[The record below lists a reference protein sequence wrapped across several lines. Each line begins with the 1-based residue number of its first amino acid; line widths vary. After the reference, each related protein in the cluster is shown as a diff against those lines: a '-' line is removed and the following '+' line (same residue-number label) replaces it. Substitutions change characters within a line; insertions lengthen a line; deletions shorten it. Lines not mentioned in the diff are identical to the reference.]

1 MEFHYTDYL
10 VRLTFNPM
18 DIIVRF
24 EHNKTYRSYEQTFFE
39 RDFPQAS
46 MMGGLDFL
54 GKILATVFTAEKS
67 ADLSVENFTVTPSSL
82 EFTAILNNPFFLK
95 PISLTFQLPAIRK
108 ESANLDLQ
116 VLNRK
121 MKDMSDGLEP
131 RLQKLTE
138 ALESR
143 LAIVDLLT
151 SKMKEMEERADS
163 HIVIPGCMFAISL
176 TTPTLTLVRDRTSL
190 PSGET
195 FSIMNPGMKTTGNMS
210 SHCNNPINWQ
220 QPFGN
225 PQGGYTQNW
234 DPHYNTY
241 VVNQG
246 IQSLANLKY
255 LKKCTQLILSGLN
268 EVRDYSPIGEMTQ
281 LTHLTIVSS
290 RQFQWNNTA
299 NYINLGNNPVIS
311 DIKWIK
317 NLKNLQS
324 LTLLGCSSLSDIT
337 PLKELPNLR
346 ELDIRETAVRNTD
359 FLINANLKI
368 TK

>member
-10 VRLTFNPM
+10 VRLTFNPT

-24 EHNKTYRSYEQTFFE
+24 EHDKTYRSYEQTFFE

-143 LAIVDLLT
+143 LAIVDTLA
-151 SKMKEMEERADS
+151 SRMKEMEERCGNS
-163 HIVIPGCMFAISL
+163 ITLPGCIFAIPINTPSL
-176 TTPTLTLVRDRTSL
+176 ILIRNQTSL
-190 PSGET
+190 PDGRA
-195 FSIMNPGMKTTGNMS
+195 FSSMMPGHHTTGQF
-210 SHCNNPINWQ
+210 NNSPINWNQ
-220 QPFGN
+220 MLMGHQHL
-225 PQGGYTQNW
+225 GYTVTW
-234 DPHYNTY
+234 SPATDSFVFDKLTS
-241 VVNQG
+241 
-246 IQSLANLKY
+246 ISNLKY
-255 LKKCTQLILSGLN
+255 MKHVKQVTLSGCTELS
-268 EVRDYSPIGEMTQ
+268 DYSTLGEMPW
-281 LTHLTIVSS
+281 LTHITIVSS
-290 RQFQWNNTA
+290 RQWTHSAGAWGWNNA
-299 NYINLGNNPVIS
+299 GNNPTLNNIS
-311 DIKWIK
+311 WIK

-359 FLINANLKI
+359 FLVNPNLKI

>member
-1 MEFHYTDYL
+1 
-10 VRLTFNPM
+10 
-18 DIIVRF
+18 
-24 EHNKTYRSYEQTFFE
+24 
-39 RDFPQAS
+39 

-108 ESANLDLQ
+108 DSGNLDLQ

-151 SKMKEMEERADS
+151 SKMKEMEERCGNS
-163 HIVIPGCMFAISL
+163 ITLPGCIFAIPINTPSL
-176 TTPTLTLVRDRTSL
+176 ILIRNQTSL
-190 PSGET
+190 PDGRA
-195 FSIMNPGMKTTGNMS
+195 FSSMMPGHHTTGQF
-210 SHCNNPINWQ
+210 NNSPLNWNQ
-220 QPFGN
+220 MLMGHQHL
-225 PQGGYTQNW
+225 GYTVTW
-234 DPHYNTY
+234 SPATDSFVFDKLTS
-241 VVNQG
+241 
-246 IQSLANLKY
+246 ISNLKY
-255 LKKCTQLILSGLN
+255 MKHVKQVTLSGCTELS
-268 EVRDYSPIGEMTQ
+268 DYSTLGEMPW
-281 LTHLTIVSS
+281 LTHITIVSS
-290 RQFQWNNTA
+290 RQWTHSASVWGWNNA
-299 NYINLGNNPVIS
+299 GNNPTLNNIS
-311 DIKWIK
+311 WIK

-359 FLINANLKI
+359 FLVNANLKI